1 MTFIS
6 MFESGCKCMQHN
18 GANIFYE
25 IKLELMN
32 LPFDEIFLNFS
43 LYTKALTKYERRT
56 MKRDARQ
63 KCSLFLIFD
72 LLYFVIFGNKIP
84 FVEAATLESQKN

>member
-1 MTFIS
+1 

-18 GANIFYE
+18 GVNIFYE

-32 LPFDEIFLNFS
+32 LPFDEIFSNFS

-63 KCSLFLIFD
+63 KCSLFSLLIFGRS
-72 LLYFVIFGNKIP
+72 YFVRALANLRKTYSLKGD
-84 FVEAATLESQKN
+84 

>member
-1 MTFIS
+1 

-25 IKLELMN
+25 IKLEFMN
-32 LPFDEIFLNFS
+32 LPFHEILSNFS

-63 KCSLFLIFD
+63 KCSLFSLFIFGRS
-72 LLYFVIFGNKIP
+72 YFVRNSAKLRKTYGLKGG
-84 FVEAATLESQKN
+84 